1 MENRKKMTAE
11 EVDRVYAIL
20 KAQFERRRKMLRDI
34 EDMQA
39 RAAKEQSAAQ
49 EGDKA

>member
-20 KAQFERRRKMLRDI
+20 KAQFERRRKRLR
-34 EDMQA
+34 ELEEA
-39 RAAKEQSAAQ
+39 RAAKEQLAEQ
-49 EGDKA
+49 EGGEA